1 MKIKIISL
9 FAFFILSINSS
20 LLADSP
26 LTSTW
31 FSEAYKN
38 EKIMVTASEAK
49 GILTNELMNYL
60 NAKKNPI
67 AVKMAIINQLSWD
80 INGKDNAT
88 IFFNYLV
95 LKHGYKSKED
105 FLKKGKDYQLLCMA
119 YIKALDNYFDVNEA
133 IEFAEQAL
141 VKNPK
146 SYTFNIICALIKAQL
161 AFDSDW
167 CKVYSLT
174 NDVRTN
180 ISLSNDMNEE
190 AIKIIFEYM
199 DLYKCE

>member
-88 IFFNYLV
+88 IFYNYLV
-95 LKHGYKSKED
+95 LKHGYKSKAD
-105 FLKKGKDYQLLCMA
+105 FLKKGKGYQLLCMA
-119 YIKALDNYFDVNEA
+119 YLKALDNYFDVNEA

-199 DLYKCE
+199 DLYKCD